1 MTIRV
6 TAPNGATVQFP
17 DGTDRDTIHGV
28 MTQHFGGAEAPADPV
43 TTNDVGRSFASGV
56 PIIGGLLDKA
66 DAATNAALAP
76 ILNPLFDPK
85 DQLSE
90 PTFGE
95 RYAHSLRDQEGAD
108 AKFEAQHPIVD
119 KGAKLAGGMAAMVP
133 AMAAAPAMLGVT
145 GSLGARA
152 LAGGISNA
160 AIGGADAAARG
171 ESPVTGAIVGG
182 LTGAAL
188 GPALEG
194 LGYVARNNPI
204 VSNISARINPERFAQ
219 RQVARAISE
228 SGQTPE
234 QIGRSVTEAAAEGQP
249 EFTVGDAMG
258 NAGQRM
264 LSTVARAPGEGR
276 TAVVDALEG
285 RQGTQ
290 GRRISNAL
298 AEGFDSPQTA
308 AQTEAR
314 LTGARDATA
323 NAEYGAVRS
332 DAQPVNVVGAI
343 NHIDSII
350 GTEPGQILAQ
360 PNDSIESIL
369 SGFRQR
375 LARVNPDDFP
385 AVQRIRGEMS
395 DAAEKASRAG
405 ENNKAR
411 LVGGAMRQLDAAM
424 EDASAGH
431 LAANRNFAQAS
442 RNIDAVQSGRD
453 AAMRGR
459 TEDTI
464 PAFQALPPRGQQAFR
479 AGYVDPL
486 IADVQKAAPGANK
499 ARPLLNDAFRAEAD
513 AMAPRGQVVNG
524 RVMPGADV
532 NVAGPRMM
540 RRLDR
545 EQTMFETRQTALGGS
560 KTMDNQNDHAAMAID
575 PHLVGAIGHILHGN
589 IGGAVASVGRLAAN
603 GWTGNTPEARQ
614 QVARILLQRAP
625 TMNRTALENMVNQ
638 TVARLQ
644 KVQGITRQLSRG
656 VTGALA
662 PTSRGGDNPG
672 KLQ

>member
-17 DGTDRDTIHGV
+17 DGTDYDTVHGV
-28 MTQHFGGAEAPADPV
+28 MMQHFGGGAPAAPADPV
-43 TTNDVGRSFASGV
+43 TANDVGRSFATGV
-56 PIIGGLLDKA
+56 PIIGGLLNKA

-90 PTFGE
+90 ATFGE

-108 AKFEAQHPIVD
+108 AKFSDQHPIVD
-119 KGAKLAGGMAAMVP
+119 EAAKFAGGAAAMVP
-133 AMAAAPAMLGVT
+133 AAAAAPGLLGVT
-145 GSLGARA
+145 GSLGART

-160 AIGGADAAARG
+160 AIGGADALTRG
-171 ESPVTGAIVGG
+171 EDPITGALFGG
-182 LTGAAL
+182 VLGAAM
-188 GPALEG
+188 PAATSALTH
-194 LGYVARNNPI
+194 VAMNNPI
-204 VSNISARINPERFAQ
+204 VSNISARLNPERFAQ

-234 QIGRSVTEAAAEGQP
+234 QIGRSVTDAAAEGQP
-249 EFTVGDAMG
+249 EYTVGDAMG

-308 AQTEAR
+308 AQTETS

-332 DAQPVNVVGAI
+332 DAQPVDVVGTL

-350 GTEPGQILAQ
+350 GTEPGQVLSQ
-360 PNDSIESIL
+360 PNDSIESVL

-375 LARVNPDDFP
+375 LARVNPDDFA
-385 AVQRIRGEMS
+385 AVQRIRGEMA
-395 DAAEKASRAG
+395 DQAQNARQNG
-405 ENNKAR
+405 YGNRAR
-411 LVGGAMRQLDAAM
+411 LIGGAVRQLDSAM

-442 RNIDAVQSGRD
+442 RNIDAVDQGR
-453 AAMRGR
+453 AASMRGR

-464 PAFQALPPRGQQAFR
+464 PAFQGLPAEGQRAFR

-486 IADVQKAAPGANK
+486 IADAQGAAVGANK
-499 ARPLLNDAFRAEAD
+499 ARPLLNDARRDEAA
-513 AMAPRGQVVNG
+513 AMAPGNPLMQ
-524 RVMPGADV
+524 
-532 NVAGPRMM
+532 
-540 RRLDR
+540 RRIGR

-589 IGGAVASVGRLAAN
+589 VGGAVASVGRLAAN
-603 GWTGNTPEARQ
+603 GWTGNTPEVRQ

-625 TMNRTALENMVNQ
+625 TMNRTALEKMVNQ
-638 TVARLQ
+638 TIARLQ
-644 KVQGITRQLSRG
+644 RVQTITQGLGRAAAGGSAVG
-656 VTGALA
+656 SS
-662 PTSRGGDNPG
+662 TSRRADNPG